1 MISLPASDSGN
12 EDVTD
17 GCQGGNH
24 RLDPPLPPVSTQKL
38 EMLNPFMSTNHKKS
52 ASKPSSS
59 SQTALKSFFLQLLE
73 VVVLLSWILFQG
85 YNDLH

>member
-1 MISLPASDSGN
+1 MINLPASDSEN

-17 GCQGGNH
+17 GCRGRNH
-24 RLDPPLPPVSTQKL
+24 RLDPPPPPVSTPKL

-52 ASKPSSS
+52 ASKPSF
-59 SQTALKSFFLQLLE
+59 SQTALKSFFLQFLE

-85 YNDLH
+85 YNDLC